1 MLEELEYDQVS
12 QDSIQSQRFL
22 TIVPEVNSFTFL
34 NEPPTVHIASAREIA
49 LKPGE

>member
-22 TIVPEVNSFTFL
+22 TIVPGVNSFTFL
-34 NEPPTVHIASAREIA
+34 NEPQPVSTASAREIA
-49 LKPGE
+49 LKTGE